1 MCVLYILLG
10 IWLWFGYEWYNAPTI
25 DEHGNIIDKKEKE
38 RLKKY
43 HIMKTP
49 IKPAIKANV

>member
-43 HIMKTP
+43 H
-49 IKPAIKANV
+49 